1 MQTQPSEKQF
11 FRYVIPSM
19 LTMLLMGFYAI
30 IDGFFVGHAIGDT
43 GLAAINL
50 SWPIAAFL
58 LAAGHRNWRGRL
70 GRDVYTS
77 RRRPS

>member
-1 MQTQPSEKQF
+1 
-11 FRYVIPSM
+11 M

-58 LAAGHRNWRGRL
+58 LAAGTGIGAGGSVVMSTRLGEGRL
-70 GRDVYTS
+70 EES
-77 RRRPS
+77 RRAYGNTFFVLQ